1 MLRREYPPFD
11 VPCPPLNSL
20 ELPAA
25 RTYNSQTY
33 TNPVTQPDLSPSTIG
48 PIVYRRPMNLRT
60 NPQAEQVRKSS
71 LYLSVTLLLVSAL
84 PALASKPDTVP
95 DWVRTAAQQKLP
107 QYPPNTNAVV
117 LLEDTTYTVAPDG
130 SAIEH
135 FRSVVKILRPQGR
148 DEGIIGVPF
157 DKDTKIL
164 SMHVWSIG
172 PDGHEYAVKDNEM
185 VELGYL
191 NQGSLFEDLKIKAAN
206 APARDPGGVVAYEYE
221 QRTHPYLTEKTW
233 FFQSQLPRLNQ
244 SFTLELPPGFTHGT
258 VWAHSKETTAIDLE
272 HQRSRWEMKDTPPID
287 LDQIELRPSEFS
299 LEGRMTV
306 HYAGPTLP
314 APTEGTWQSIGEW
327 YQTLSKDR
335 LVATPE
341 IAAKAKELAGD
352 KTDFYDKTE
361 AIAEF
366 VQKQVRYFVI
376 EMGIGGYQPHYAA
389 DIFRNRYG
397 DCKDKATLLV
407 SMLSTI
413 GVHGALVM
421 VDHRRGV
428 VDPDAPSIVGDHMIA
443 AIEIPKGYN
452 SPKLRSVVT
461 SKSGRRYLIFDPTW
475 EKTAFGQ
482 LAHNLQGGYGVLVEG
497 ADSQIIHFPVLSP
510 DLNTVRRTA
519 TFQLQPDGS
528 LKGTVTEKRFGDL
541 SEHRRDLYISGDSKE
556 QTKYLDHLLGQDFTT
571 FSVSDFKVQNAE
583 ALNKDLTTSYS
594 LTADRFGKSMG
605 PLLMVRPRVLGSDQL
620 YADRKERNNIPINLN
635 ETMQE
640 QDDYTIELPA
650 GYVIDEIPDPVKLD
664 LGFAS
669 YESSSI
675 VKDHALHYT
684 RTYTV
689 REVTLP
695 ADKYPDVQK
704 LSGVIAADEQ
714 SKAVLKK
721 Q

>member
-1 MLRREYPPFD
+1 MTERSAQRTEQFRPDSRR
-11 VPCPPLNSL
+11 L
-20 ELPAA
+20 
-25 RTYNSQTY
+25 
-33 TNPVTQPDLSPSTIG
+33 
-48 PIVYRRPMNLRT
+48 
-60 NPQAEQVRKSS
+60 
-71 LYLSVTLLLVSAL
+71 SAL
-84 PALASKPDTVP
+84 AILISFIAIPALATKPDSVP

-107 QYPPNTNAVV
+107 AYSPETNAVI
-117 LLEDTTYTVAPDG
+117 LLEDITYTVAPDG

-135 FRSVVKILRPQGR
+135 YRHVVKILRPQGR
-148 DEGIIGVPF
+148 DEGIVAVPF
-157 DKDTKIL
+157 DKDSKIL

-185 VELGYL
+185 SEFGYPG
-191 NQGSLFEDLKIKAAN
+191 QGNFFMDLKIRAAN
-206 APARDPGGVVAYEYE
+206 APGRDPGGIVAYEYE
-221 QRTHPYLTEKTW
+221 QRNHAYLTEKTW
-233 FFQSQLPRLNQ
+233 FFQDNLPHVNQ
-244 SFTLELPPGFTHGT
+244 TFTLELPPGFTHGT
-258 VWAHSKETTAIDLE
+258 VWAHTKETPAIDLE
-272 HQRSRWEMKDTPPID
+272 HQRWRWEMKDTPAID
-287 LDQIELRPSEFS
+287 LDHVPLSPSGMA
-299 LEGRMTV
+299 LAGRMTV

-314 APTEGTWQSIGEW
+314 APTEGSWKSIGEW
-327 YQTLSKDR
+327 YQSISKDR

-397 DCKDKATLLV
+397 DCKDKATLLTA
-407 SMLSTI
+407 MLSTVGI
-413 GVHGALVM
+413 HGALVM

-428 VDPDAPSIVGDHMIA
+428 IDPDAPSIVGDHMIA
-443 AIEIPKGYN
+443 AIEIPSGYT

-461 SKSGRRYLIFDPTW
+461 SKTGRRYLIFDPTW

-482 LAHNLQGGYGVLVEG
+482 LEHNLQGGYGVLVEG
-497 ADSQIIHFPVLSP
+497 SDSQVIQFPVLSP
-510 DLNTVRRTA
+510 DRNTIRRTA

-528 LKGTVTEKRFGDL
+528 LKGTINEKRFGDL
-541 SEHRRDLYISGDSKE
+541 SENRRDLYTTGDAKE
-556 QTKYLDHLLGQDFTT
+556 QTQYLDRVLGQDFTSFT
-571 FSVSDFKVQNAE
+571 VSDFKVQNAE
-583 ALNKDLTTSYS
+583 SLNKDLTTTYS

-605 PLLMVRPRVLGSDQL
+605 SLLMIRPRVFGSEDLPTDQKK
-620 YADRKERNNIPINLN
+620 RHVPINLS

-650 GYVIDEIPDPVKLD
+650 GYAIDEIPNPVKLD

-669 YESSSI
+669 YESSSS
-675 VKDHALHYT
+675 VKDNVLHYT

-704 LSGVIAADEQ
+704 LAGVIAADEQ
-714 SKAVLKK
+714 NNAVLKK